1 MKLQSFL
8 FPALAGIA
16 TASSDDQLQSAE
28 AYIIRQSKAT
38 TANPPSIPN
47 ELARAILLQRL
58 STSEQPS
65 ALGQLPDSLP
75 QDESISYLNQYAI
88 APRPLFEEAEDANE
102 PRQLVIALS
111 GVTANKHD
119 DLKAA
124 ISSVPLSFTAPGLS
138 RLFVGEKKT
147 SCAFEQSIDPSNDK
161 CWKGK
166 TQYLEYNVA
175 KDKDV
180 IKQLGKHIES
190 LNTQA
195 QAGKLE
201 TTILLLAH
209 PSASSSDLRSRD
221 LQEEQILA
229 DDAAATQIPTADST
243 FNADG
248 SRKPVPDDKP
258 FHAFVSSSK
267 SAARPPAL
275 LPSCFGSFNACVSA
289 TDSCSGHG
297 QCINKWGRLDLDES
311 KNACFFCHCMATNET
326 DALGRVSF
334 YHWGGSS
341 CQKRDVSTP
350 FWLFAGVSIALVGT
364 IAFAI
369 GLLFNVGEEKL
380 PGVIGAGVSRTK

>member
-8 FPALAGIA
+8 LPALAGIA
-16 TASSDDQLQSAE
+16 TANSENQLQNAE
-28 AYIIRQSKAT
+28 AYIIRQSKHA

-65 ALGQLPDSLP
+65 ALGHLPESLS
-75 QDESISYLNQYAI
+75 QDESILYINQYAK
-88 APRPLFEEAEDANE
+88 APRPLFEEVEDANE
-102 PRQLVIALS
+102 PRQLIITLS
-111 GVTANKHD
+111 GITAKKHD
-119 DLKAA
+119 ELKAA
-124 ISSVPLSFTAPGLS
+124 ISGVPLAFTAPGLNQLS
-138 RLFVGEKKT
+138 AGGKK
-147 SCAFEQSIDPSNDK
+147 SNCAFEQSIDPSNDK

-180 IKQLGKHIES
+180 IKQLGKNLES

-201 TTILLLAH
+201 TTILLLAD
-209 PSASSSDLRSRD
+209 PSSSSAELRSRD
-221 LQEEQILA
+221 LEEEQILA
-229 DDAAATQIPTADST
+229 DDAEATQIPTADST

-258 FHAFVSSSK
+258 FHAFASSSK
-267 SAARPPAL
+267 PAGRPPVL

-297 QCINKWGRLDLDES
+297 QCINKWERLGLDES

-326 DALGRVSF
+326 DARGKVGL

-341 CQKRDVSTP
+341 CHKRDVSTP

>member
-8 FPALAGIA
+8 LPALAGIA
-16 TASSDDQLQSAE
+16 TANSEDQLQNAE
-28 AYIIRQSKAT
+28 AYIIRQSKHAS
-38 TANPPSIPN
+38 ANPPSIPN

-65 ALGQLPDSLP
+65 ALGQLPESLS
-75 QDESISYLNQYAI
+75 QDESVLYINQYAK
-88 APRPLFEEAEDANE
+88 APRPLFEEVEDTTE

-111 GVTANKHD
+111 GITAKKHD

-124 ISSVPLSFTAPGLS
+124 ISGIPLAFTAPGLS
-138 RLFVGEKKT
+138 RLSAGGKK
-147 SCAFEQSIDPSNDK
+147 SNCAFGQSINPSNEK

-180 IKQLGKHIES
+180 IKQLGKNLES

-195 QAGKLE
+195 QAGTLE
-201 TTILLLAH
+201 TTILLLAD
-209 PSASSSDLRSRD
+209 SSSELRSRA
-221 LQEEQILA
+221 LEEEQILA

-243 FNADG
+243 FDADG
-248 SRKPVPDDKP
+248 SRKPVSDDKP
-258 FHAFVSSSK
+258 FHAFASSSK
-267 SAARPPAL
+267 SAGRPPTL
-275 LPSCFGSFNACVSA
+275 LPSCFSSFNACVSA

-297 QCINKWGRLDLDES
+297 QCINKWEKLSLDET

-326 DALGRVSF
+326 DSRGHVGL

-341 CQKRDVSTP
+341 CHKRDVSTP

-380 PGVIGAGVSRTK
+380 PGVIGAGVSRAK